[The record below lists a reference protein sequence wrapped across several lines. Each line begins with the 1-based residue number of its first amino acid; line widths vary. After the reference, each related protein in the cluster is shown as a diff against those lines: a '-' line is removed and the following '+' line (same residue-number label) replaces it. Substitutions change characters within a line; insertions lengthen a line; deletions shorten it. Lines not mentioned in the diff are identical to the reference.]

1 MASLGHIAM
10 GFAVARAHEGRFN
23 WKAAVAF
30 STFSLVP
37 DLDVIAF
44 RFGIPYAAQFGH
56 RGATHSI
63 AFAFLMGA
71 AAFAVTRSW
80 KSTVAMTVVVA
91 THPLLDMLT
100 DGGLGVALFWP
111 LSLERHF
118 FPWTPLPV
126 APLGSRMLSERG
138 LHVLLVEAAAFLPF
152 WIFSIVSPSPR
163 GGEGRGEGKPT

>member
-1 MASLGHIAM
+1 M

-30 STFSLVP
+30 ATFSLVP

-44 RFGIPYAAQFGH
+44 KFGIPYAAPFGH

-63 AFAFLMGA
+63 AFALLMGLA
-71 AAFAVTRSW
+71 AYALTRS
-80 KSTVAMTVVVA
+80 KKTTLALAFVVL

-111 LSLERHF
+111 ITAERYF

-126 APLGSRMLSERG
+126 APLGTGMLSVRG
-138 LHVLLVEAAAFLPF
+138 LRVILIEAVAFLPL
-152 WIFSIVSPSPR
+152 WIYAFTR
-163 GGEGRGEGKPT
+163 KRTAEA

>member
-1 MASLGHIAM
+1 MASLGHVAM
-10 GFAVARAHEGRFN
+10 GFAVARAHEQRFN

-63 AFAFLMGA
+63 AFALMMGVA
-71 AAFAVTRSW
+71 AWLLTRSRKTAFW
-80 KSTVAMTVVVA
+80 LTWVVLS
-91 THPLLDMLT
+91 HPLLDMLT

-111 LSLERHF
+111 ISAERHF

-126 APLGSRMLSERG
+126 APLGTGMLSWRG
-138 LHVLLVEAAAFLPF
+138 MRVLLIEAVAFLPL
-152 WIFSIVSPSPR
+152 WIYAFTKRKVPA
-163 GGEGRGEGKPT
+163 

>member
-1 MASLGHIAM
+1 MERAQMASLGHVAM

-23 WKAAVAF
+23 WRAAVAF

-44 RFGIPYAAQFGH
+44 RFGIPYAAPFGH

-63 AFAFLMGA
+63 AFALLMGVA
-71 AAFAVTRSW
+71 AWLLTRSW
-80 KSTVAMTVVVA
+80 KSTIALTVVVLS
-91 THPLLDMLT
+91 HPLLDMLT

-111 LSLERHF
+111 VTSERFF

-126 APLGSRMLSERG
+126 APIGMGMLSAKGLYVLAVELVAFVPLWIYAFTKRRG
-138 LHVLLVEAAAFLPF
+138 T
-152 WIFSIVSPSPR
+152 
-163 GGEGRGEGKPT
+163 G

>member
-44 RFGIPYAAQFGH
+44 KFGIPYGAPFGH

-63 AFAFLMGA
+63 AFALLMGVA
-71 AAFAVTRSW
+71 GWLVTRNW
-80 KSTVAMTVVVA
+80 KSTLALTVVVL

-111 LSLERHF
+111 LSNTRHF
-118 FPWTPLPV
+118 FPWSPLPV
-126 APLGSRMLSERG
+126 APIGGGMLSKRG
-138 LHVLLVEAAAFLPF
+138 LYVLAVESVSFLPF
-152 WIFSIVSPSPR
+152 WIYGLWPQR
-163 GGEGRGEGKPT
+163 KPKP

>member
-1 MASLGHIAM
+1 MASLGHVAM
-10 GFAVARAHEGRFN
+10 GFAVARSHEGRFN

-63 AFAFLMGA
+63 AFALLMGLA
-71 AAFAVTRSW
+71 AWLLTRSR
-80 KSTVAMTVVVA
+80 KSALALAFVVLS
-91 THPLLDMLT
+91 HPLLDMLT

-111 LSLERHF
+111 FSVERHF

-126 APLGSRMLSERG
+126 APLGTGMVSWRG
-138 LHVLLVEAAAFLPF
+138 ARVLLIEFVAFLPL
-152 WIFSIVSPSPR
+152 WIYAFTKRKVPGSA
-163 GGEGRGEGKPT
+163 

>member
-63 AFAFLMGA
+63 AFALLMGV
-71 AAFAVTRSW
+71 AAFALTRSW
-80 KSTVAMTVVVA
+80 KSTLAMTVVVV

-111 LSLERHF
+111 LSLERLF

-126 APLGSRMLSERG
+126 APLGSRMLSARG

-152 WIFSIVSPSPR
+152 WLYSLSPR
-163 GGEGRGEGKPT
+163 GRGSGRGQTNP

>member
-1 MASLGHIAM
+1 MASLGHVAM
-10 GFAVARAHEGRFN
+10 GFAVARAHEQRFN

-63 AFAFLMGA
+63 AFALMMGV
-71 AAFAVTRSW
+71 AAFLLTRSR
-80 KSTVAMTVVVA
+80 KSALALFFVVLS
-91 THPLLDMLT
+91 HPLLDMLT

-111 LSLERHF
+111 ISAERHF

-126 APLGSRMLSERG
+126 APLGTGMLSWRG
-138 LHVLLVEAAAFLPF
+138 VRVLLIEAVAFLPL
-152 WIFSIVSPSPR
+152 WIYAFTKRKVPA
-163 GGEGRGEGKPT
+163 

>member
-1 MASLGHIAM
+1 MASLGHVAM
-10 GFAVARAHEGRFN
+10 GFAVARAHQERFN

-44 RFGIPYAAQFGH
+44 RFGVPYAAQFGH

-63 AFAFLMGA
+63 AFALVMGL
-71 AAFAVTRSW
+71 AAFLLTRS
-80 KSTVAMTVVVA
+80 
-91 THPLLDMLT
+91 LLDLLT

-111 LSLERHF
+111 ITSERYF

-126 APLGSRMLSERG
+126 APLGTGMLSARG
-138 LHVLLVEAAAFLPF
+138 LRVVIIEAVAFLPL
-152 WIFSIVSPSPR
+152 WIYALTKRKVPGP
-163 GGEGRGEGKPT
+163 P

>member
-1 MASLGHIAM
+1 M

-23 WKAAVAF
+23 WRAAVAF

-44 RFGIPYAAQFGH
+44 RFGIPYAAPFGH

-63 AFAFLMGA
+63 VFALAMGVA
-71 AAFAVTRSW
+71 AWLLTRSW
-80 KSTVAMTVVVA
+80 KSTLALTVVVLS
-91 THPLLDMLT
+91 HPLLDMLT

-111 LSLERHF
+111 VTSERFF

-126 APLGSRMLSERG
+126 APIGMGMVSAKG
-138 LHVLLVEAAAFLPF
+138 ITVLAVELVAFVPL
-152 WIFSIVSPSPR
+152 WIYAFTKRS
-163 GGEGRGEGKPT
+163 RGEG

>member
-1 MASLGHIAM
+1 MASLGHVAM
-10 GFAVARAHEGRFN
+10 GLAVSRAHEGRFN

-44 RFGIPYAAQFGH
+44 KFGIPYAAPFGH

-63 AFAFLMGA
+63 AFALLMGVA
-71 AAFAVTRSW
+71 AWLLTRST
-80 KSTVAMTVVVA
+80 KSTIALAVVVLS
-91 THPLLDMLT
+91 HPLLDMLT

-111 LSLERHF
+111 FTAERYF

-126 APLGSRMLSERG
+126 APLGTGMLSMRG
-138 LHVLLVEAAAFLPF
+138 ARVLLIEAVAFLPL
-152 WIFSIVSPSPR
+152 WIYAFTR
-163 GGEGRGEGKPT
+163 RREAGKP